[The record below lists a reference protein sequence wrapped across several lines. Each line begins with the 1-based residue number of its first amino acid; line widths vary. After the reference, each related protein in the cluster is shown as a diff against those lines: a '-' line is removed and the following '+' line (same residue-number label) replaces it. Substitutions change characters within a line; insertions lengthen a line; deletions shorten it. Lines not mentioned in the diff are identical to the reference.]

1 MTNLT
6 KGLIL
11 GGCLLFGAGTYAS
24 SKAGLGVPS
33 FKSRKTMEQ
42 VKRDCPNYYKEHN
55 GDCLRTS
62 FRSIYFMRSVGGFS
76 GK

>member
-1 MTNLT
+1 MTNMT
-6 KGLIL
+6 KGLII
-11 GGCLLFGAGTYAS
+11 GGCMLFAIGTVAS
-24 SKAGLGVPS
+24 SRAALGVQS
-33 FKSRKTMEQ
+33 IKSRKTMEQ
-42 VKRDCPNYYKEHN
+42 VKKDCPNYYREHN